1 MTYTPLGQLPQ
12 GAMPYC
18 TEKSY
23 SGWNFIICRQKDDST
38 AQPFFG
44 DMLFLGWGLQKALFK
59 RKMTSISQRF
69 FVKNPIF
76 ISA

>member
-1 MTYTPLGQLPQ
+1 MTYSPLRQLPH
-12 GAMPYC
+12 GGMPDC
-18 TEKSY
+18 TEKSD
-23 SGWNFIICRQKDDST
+23 SRWKFIICGQKDDST